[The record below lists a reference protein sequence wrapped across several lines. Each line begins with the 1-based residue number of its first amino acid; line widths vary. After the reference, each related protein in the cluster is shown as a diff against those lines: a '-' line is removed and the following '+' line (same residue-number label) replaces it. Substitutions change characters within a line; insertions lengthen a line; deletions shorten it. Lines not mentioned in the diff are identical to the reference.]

1 MTIARSM
8 SVWRLPWTPAT
19 GGWLKNMAD
28 LMGHAPVGSDP
39 LSGFFALLLFI
50 PLLVVFV
57 FWLVEIA
64 VELVLWPFFLLVR
77 VFARGVT

>member
-1 MTIARSM
+1 MARSA
-8 SVWRLPWTPAT
+8 SVWRLPWTPVT
-19 GGWLKNMAD
+19 GSWLKNMAD

-39 LSGFFALLLFI
+39 LSGFFAFLLFI

-64 VELVLWPFFLLVR
+64 VELVLLPFFLLVR
-77 VFARGVT
+77 AFARGRT